1 VPTVISVNQQI
12 GQLNTTASTY
22 PQRFCCGTY
31 GGEPEAEPGSPGKRL
46 FNGSHSSGN
55 MVGVAAVDGDFDFC
69 QRAVKCLLTDDKFQL
84 ELQEKYGVRLRQVTL
99 NPVCSTFCTF

>member
-1 VPTVISVNQQI
+1 VPNVISVNQQI

-55 MVGVAAVDGDFDFC
+55 WLVL
-69 QRAVKCLLTDDKFQL
+69 QQLTAIL
-84 ELQEKYGVRLRQVTL
+84 TSASELS
-99 NPVCSTFCTF
+99 NVC